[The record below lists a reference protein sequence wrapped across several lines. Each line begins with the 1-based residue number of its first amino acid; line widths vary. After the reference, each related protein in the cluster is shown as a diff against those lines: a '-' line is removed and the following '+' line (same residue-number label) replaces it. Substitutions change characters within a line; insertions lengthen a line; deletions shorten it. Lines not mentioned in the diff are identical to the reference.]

1 MLVGSVK
8 LLVNKDVPVSVSP
21 ASRLK
26 VIGALNRSGF
36 SEVNLKPND
45 VSVSVADVK
54 LWPTGPKK
62 MIVSARLVGTS
73 EPMVTDC
80 ALAAAI
86 GKPKPSEVAS
96 RARMMTFM
104 MHNPLPKVVNGL
116 LGNSCGDSVTNQL
129 EMITF
134 PSGT

>member
-54 LWPTGPKK
+54 LWPTGSKK
-62 MIVSARLVGTS
+62 LIVNARLVGTS

-96 RARMMTFM
+96 RARMMIFM
-104 MHNPLPKVVNGL
+104 MHNPLPKVVNG
-116 LGNSCGDSVTNQL
+116 
-129 EMITF
+129 
-134 PSGT
+134 